1 MRGSKFKKYLFN
13 FINNFAILYEIERVK
28 MTITLNIP
36 NEQLFDRILWL
47 LNRFKNDGLE
57 IVIPSR
63 KPIQHQ
69 EEPQNKFSKF
79 TGIWKDRDIT
89 QESIREQAWR

>member
-1 MRGSKFKKYLFN
+1 
-13 FINNFAILYEIERVK
+13 
-28 MTITLNIP
+28 MTITLNIQ

-57 IVIPSR
+57 IITD
-63 KPIQHQ
+63 IQKNISTPTKSKN
-69 EEPQNKFSKF
+69 EFSKF
-79 TGIWKDRDIT
+79 AGIWKDRDIT